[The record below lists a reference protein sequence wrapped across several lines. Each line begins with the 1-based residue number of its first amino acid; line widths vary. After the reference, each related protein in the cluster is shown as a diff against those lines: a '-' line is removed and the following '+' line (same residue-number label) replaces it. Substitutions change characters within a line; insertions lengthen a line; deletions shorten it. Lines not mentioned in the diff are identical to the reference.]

1 MMFYK
6 KPISIIGL
14 GYVGLPLA
22 IMLANKFKI
31 FGYDNNPKKVEL
43 SISDLESQ
51 KLKNLLKKNIKKRL
65 FFLKKPKYS
74 EVNFICVSSSNKNK
88 SVVND
93 TNLSFKIIK
102 EIINNRKKFKKT
114 ILVLMSTSQIGYSA
128 KIKQYIQKK
137 KLDKKFFFVY
147 TPERIFP
154 SNLYYELIHNSRLI
168 GNDDDNSFNLIK
180 RILNTFVRGEI
191 INVDH
196 KSAELIK
203 IIENTYRN
211 INIGF
216 ANELLRISMNE
227 KLNIKKIL
235 KYANQ
240 HPRVRIL
247 NPGVGIGGHCIP
259 VDPKFL
265 TERYN
270 DIPLIKNSILTNNKQ
285 TSFFSSK
292 MTQFIKKNNVKS
304 VFFLGLTYKADVPD
318 FRNSP
323 SIELLKNIIKINNIK
338 VSVADPFLKKKVYL
352 GAEVVNCN
360 DLNIDKYDLSV
371 LLVPHKKFIKQLTKN
386 SNLIDLSGYLDYAN
400 INSL

>member
-1 MMFYK
+1 MFYK

-14 GYVGLPLA
+14 GYVGLPMA

-31 FGYDNNPKKVEL
+31 LGFDNNPKKVEL
-43 SISDLESQ
+43 SISDLESP
-51 KLKNLLKKNIKKRL
+51 KLKNFLKKNIQKRL

-74 EVNFICVSSSNKNK
+74 EVNFICVSSNNKNK
-88 SVVND
+88 SVIND

-102 EIINNRKKFKKT
+102 EIIDHRKKFKKT
-114 ILVLMSTSQIGYSA
+114 ILVLMSTSQIGYSS
-128 KIKQYIQKK
+128 KIKEYINKK
-137 KLDKKFFFVY
+137 KLDKRFHFLY

-154 SNLYYELIHNSRLI
+154 SNLYNELIYNNRLI
-168 GNDDDNSFNLIK
+168 GNDDENSFSLIK
-180 RILNTFVRGEI
+180 RILNTFVKGEI

-211 INIGF
+211 VNIGF
-216 ANELLRISMNE
+216 ANELLRVSMQEN
-227 KLNIKKIL
+227 LNIKKIL

-240 HPRVRIL
+240 HPRVSIL
-247 NPGVGIGGHCIP
+247 NPGIGIGGHCIP

-270 DIPLIKNSILTNNKQ
+270 NIPLIKNSILTNKIQ
-285 TSFFSSK
+285 ISFFSKK
-292 MTQFIKKNNVKS
+292 MIQFIKKNKLKS
-304 VFFLGLTYKADVPD
+304 VFFLGLTYKANVPD

-338 VSVADPFLKKKVYL
+338 VFVADPFLKKKIYH

-360 DLNIDKYDLSV
+360 DLNLDKYDLNV
-371 LLVPHKKFIKQLTKN
+371 LLVPHNKFINQLTQN

>member
-1 MMFYK
+1 MFYK

-43 SISDLESQ
+43 SISDLESK
-51 KLKNLLKKNIKKRL
+51 KLKNLLKKNIQKRL
-65 FFLKKPKYS
+65 IFLKTPKYS
-74 EVNFICVSSSNKNK
+74 EVNFICVSSNNKSK

-102 EIINNRKKFKKT
+102 DVINQRKKFKKT
-114 ILVLMSTSQIGYSA
+114 LIVLMSTSQIGYSDKIDQYL
-128 KIKQYIQKK
+128 KIK
-137 KLDKKFFFVY
+137 KLNKNFFFLY

-154 SNLYYELIHNSRLI
+154 SNLYNELIYNNRLI
-168 GNDDDNSFNLIK
+168 GNNNYKSFKLIK
-180 RILNTFVRGEI
+180 SILTTFVRGEI
-191 INVDH
+191 IDVDH

-203 IIENTYRN
+203 IVENTYRN
-211 INIGF
+211 VNIGF
-216 ANELLRISMNE
+216 ANELLRISMLE
-227 KLNIKKIL
+227 KLDIKKIL
-235 KYANQ
+235 TYANQ
-240 HPRVRIL
+240 HPRVSIL
-247 NPGVGIGGHCIP
+247 NPGIGIGGHCIP

-285 TSFFSSK
+285 ISFFSNK
-292 MTQFIKKNNVKS
+292 IIKFIKKQKIKS
-304 VFFLGLTYKADVPD
+304 ILLLGLTYKANVPD

-323 SIELLKNIIKINNIK
+323 SIELIKKILKINNII
-338 VSVADPFLKKKVYL
+338 VSLADPFLKKKIYL
-352 GAEVVNCN
+352 RAEVINSN
-360 DLNIDKYDLSV
+360 NLNFDNYNLTI
-371 LLVPHKKFIKQLTKN
+371 LLVPHNIFLNQLSQN
-386 SNLIDLSGYLDYAN
+386 SNLIDLSGYLNYAN

>member
-1 MMFYK
+1 MFYK

-31 FGYDNNPKKVEL
+31 LGFDNNPKKVEL
-43 SISDLESQ
+43 SLSDLESP
-51 KLKNLLKKNIKKRL
+51 KLKNLLKKNIQKRL

-74 EVNFICVSSSNKNK
+74 EVNFICVSSNNKNK
-88 SVVND
+88 SVIND

-102 EIINNRKKFKKT
+102 EIIDNRKKFKKT

-128 KIKQYIQKK
+128 KIKEYINKK
-137 KLDKKFFFVY
+137 KLDKRFHFLY

-154 SNLYYELIHNSRLI
+154 SNLYNELIFNNRLI
-168 GNDDDNSFNLIK
+168 GNDDENSFILIK
-180 RILNTFVRGEI
+180 RILNTFVKGEI

-211 INIGF
+211 VNIGF
-216 ANELLRISMNE
+216 ANELLRVSMQEN
-227 KLNIKKIL
+227 LNIKKIL

-240 HPRVRIL
+240 HPRVSIL
-247 NPGVGIGGHCIP
+247 NPGIGIGGHCIP

-270 DIPLIKNSILTNNKQ
+270 NIPLIKNSILTNNIQ
-285 TSFFSSK
+285 ISYFSKK
-292 MTQFIKKNNVKS
+292 MIQFIKKNKLKS

-323 SIELLKNIIKINNIK
+323 SIELLKNIIRINNIR
-338 VSVADPFLKKKVYL
+338 VFVADPFLKKKTYL
-352 GAEVVNCN
+352 GAEVVNYN
-360 DLNIDKYDLSV
+360 NLNLDKYDLNV
-371 LLVPHKKFIKQLTKN
+371 LLVPHHKFINQLTQN

-400 INSL
+400 INNL